1 MTPFEEF
8 AKEIGVPITTDK
20 DGFYTK
26 HCAALAKILT
36 EIMFDEIDE
45 GKAENLARTMH
56 KAEEE
61 FYRQFPYMRK

>member
-1 MTPFEEF
+1 MTQFEEF

-26 HCAALAKILT
+26 YCAALAKILT
-36 EIMFDEIDE
+36 GIMVGDIDA
-45 GKAENLARTMH
+45 GKPENMARTMH

-61 FYRQFPYMRK
+61 FYRQFPHMRK